1 MRRNARVVFA
11 LMMPLMSMSIA
22 SLHAASDVARL
33 RVGDALPRLEGE
45 FLTGRAAVLPAASSG
60 RVTLLMMG
68 FTYASRFPVETWGE
82 WFRKTAG
89 TRSDVTFYEVPM
101 IGGLARLGRWF
112 IDSGMR
118 KGTPAALHENV
129 ITVYSNAGDWKKRM
143 GVSPANQDDAFLI
156 LIDEAGV
163 IRWLDH
169 GKFDDA
175 RAEELKSLLA
185 SQRTEP

>member
-1 MRRNARVVFA
+1 MRVDASVVVA
-11 LMMPLMSMSIA
+11 LMMSMSIA
-22 SLHAASDVARL
+22 SLHAASEIAPL
-33 RVGDALPRLEGE
+33 RAGDALPHLEGE

-60 RVTLLMMG
+60 KVTFILMG

-89 TRSDVTFYEVPM
+89 TRRDVTFFEVPM
-101 IGGLARLGRWF
+101 IGGLAKLGRWF

-129 ITVYSNAGDWKKRM
+129 ITVYSKAGDWKQRL
-143 GVSPANQDDAFLI
+143 GVSPANEDDAFLI
-156 LIDEAGV
+156 LVDEEGV
-163 IRWLDH
+163 VRWLFH

-175 RAEELKSLLA
+175 RAEELKSLLE
-185 SQRTEP
+185 SRRTEP